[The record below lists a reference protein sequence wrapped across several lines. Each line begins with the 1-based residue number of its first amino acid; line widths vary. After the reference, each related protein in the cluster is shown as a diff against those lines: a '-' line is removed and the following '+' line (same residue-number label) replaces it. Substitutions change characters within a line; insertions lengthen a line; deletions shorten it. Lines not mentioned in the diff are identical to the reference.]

1 MGLRKNIRRFIAK
14 VKYQKSLRR
23 NGPNTKLHLSSDKVM
38 VGEHTYGMPE
48 ILLHAADNK
57 LIIGKFCSIADG
69 VEFLMGGTHHG
80 EFVSTYPW
88 YNVFPNFRRW
98 DRTGIPDAAWCDRPV
113 KDTVVGNDVWIGRSA
128 LIMPGVTIGD
138 GAIIGSR
145 TVVSK
150 DVPPYAVVVG
160 SPMRIIRYRFSETQ
174 IAALL
179 AIKWWEWSDEKVQR
193 FLPLIAAGDID
204 AFIAAAEKENAQ

>member
-1 MGLRKNIRRFIAK
+1 MGLRKKIRRCIAY
-14 VKYQKSLRR
+14 VKRRRSLHR
-23 NGPNTKLHLSSDKVM
+23 NGPNTRLNLSSPTVI

-48 ILLHAADNK
+48 ILLHAPDHK
-57 LIIGKFCSIADG
+57 LFIGKFCSLADG

-88 YNVFPNFRRW
+88 YNVFPNFHRW
-98 DRTGIPDAAWCDRPV
+98 NREGIPDAAWRDRPV
-113 KDTVVGNDVWIGRSA
+113 KDTVVGNDVWIGRDA

-160 SPMRIIRYRFSETQ
+160 APMRIIRYRFTEEQ

-179 AIKWWEWSDEKVQR
+179 AIKWWDWSDEKVQR
-193 FLPLIAAGDID
+193 FLPLIASDNID
-204 AFIAAAEKENAQ
+204 AFIAEAKKETSR

>member
-1 MGLRKNIRRFIAK
+1 MGLRKNIRRLIAK
-14 VKYQKSLRR
+14 YKQQKSLRE
-23 NGPNTKLHLSSDKVM
+23 NGPNTRLHLSSSNVI

-48 ILLHAADNK
+48 ILLHGSDNK
-57 LIIGKFCSIADG
+57 LIIGKYCSIANG
-69 VEFLMGGTHHG
+69 VEFLMGGMHHG

-88 YNVFPNFRRW
+88 YNNYRNFRRW
-98 DRTGIPDAAWCDRPV
+98 NREGIPDAAWRDRPV

-128 LIMPGVTIGD
+128 LIMPGVSIGD

-160 SPMRIIRYRFSETQ
+160 SPMRIIRYRFTEEQ

-179 AIKWWEWSDEKVQR
+179 AIKWWDWSDEKIQR
-193 FLPLIAAGDID
+193 FLPLIASDNIA
-204 AFIAAAEKENAQ
+204 AFIAEAEKETSR